1 MSLPWLNVAN
11 TKRVGLVSKKF
22 EVLVIGGGPAGS
34 TAASLLARA
43 GMSVKLLER
52 AVFPRYHIGESI
64 TTSCRGILDYLG
76 ALEKVNS
83 RGYTSKSGALLRWG
97 KEDDWVIDWTQQF
110 GPDMRS
116 WQVERADFDHVLL
129 EHAKESGVDVVEGA
143 RVKKVLFE
151 GDRAIGAEW
160 VAPETGEIVTTHADF
175 VLDASGRAGLI
186 GAQHLDNRQ
195 PHEIF
200 RNVAIWGYWD
210 GGELLPN
217 SPKGGINVVSS
228 DDGWYWVIPLSGDR
242 FSVGFVT
249 HKTNF
254 GERRKEFGSIEDM
267 LLAMI
272 AESPT
277 VKGLVAS
284 GTFQGKARVEQDFS
298 YVADRFCGD
307 GYFLMGDAA
316 CFLDPLLSTGVHL
329 AMYSG
334 LLTAASISGMAHG
347 DVTPTEAQ
355 SFYETLFRNAYVR
368 LFTLVSGFYQ
378 KHAGKDRYFA
388 LANSLARDETVS
400 EETAD
405 VAFGEIISGGTDL
418 REAAD
423 ISGKASESIDQV
435 IVEQK
440 QQKSPVRELLDAAA
454 EAQERARLA
463 AGQQERLTPDTAI
476 DTNDLYDVG
485 NGFYLLMEPRL
496 GVGKVNADA

>member
-1 MSLPWLNVAN
+1 M
-11 TKRVGLVSKKF
+11 SKKL
-22 EVLVIGGGPAGS
+22 EVLIIGGGPAGS
-34 TAASLLARA
+34 TAGSLLAKA

-129 EHAKESGVDVVEGA
+129 EHARESGVNVVEGA

-160 VAPETGEIVTTHADF
+160 VDPESGETVTTHADF

-186 GAQHLDNRQ
+186 GAQHFDYRQ

-254 GERRKEFGSIEDM
+254 VERRKEFDSSEDM

-277 VKGLVAS
+277 VKGLVAP

-334 LLTAASISGMAHG
+334 LLAAASISGITHG
-347 DVTPTEAQ
+347 DVTLAEAQ

-388 LANSLARDETVS
+388 LADSLARDEAVS
-400 EETAD
+400 ENTPD

-423 ISGKASESIDQV
+423 ASGKASESIEQV
-435 IVEQK
+435 IMGQK
-440 QQKSPVRELLDAAA
+440 QQKSPVQELLDAAA

-463 AGQQERLTPDTAI
+463 VAPQERLIPDTAI

-496 GVGKVNADA
+496 GVGKADASA

>member
-1 MSLPWLNVAN
+1 M
-11 TKRVGLVSKKF
+11 SKKC
-22 EVLVIGGGPAGS
+22 EVLIIGGGPAGS
-34 TAASLLARA
+34 TAGSLLARA
-43 GMSVKLLER
+43 GMSVTLLER
-52 AVFPRYHIGESI
+52 AVFPRYHVGESI

-76 ALEKVNS
+76 ALEKINS

-97 KEDDWVIDWTQQF
+97 KEDDWVIDWTEQF

-143 RVKKVLFE
+143 RVRQVLFE
-151 GDRAIGAEW
+151 DDRAVGVEWIG
-160 VAPETGEIVTTHADF
+160 PEGRDAFTTRADF

-186 GAQHLDNRQ
+186 GAHHFDNRQ
-195 PHEIF
+195 PHEVF

-254 GERRKEFGSIEDM
+254 VERRKEFGSSEEM

-272 AESPT
+272 DESST

-334 LLTAASISGMAHG
+334 LLAAASISGLSHG
-347 DVTPTEAQ
+347 DVTPAEAQ

-388 LANSLARDETVS
+388 LADSLARDEAVS
-400 EETAD
+400 ENTPD
-405 VAFGEIISGGTDL
+405 VAFGEIISGGTDM

-423 ISGKASESIDQV
+423 ASGKASESIDHV
-435 IVEQK
+435 IKGQK
-440 QQKSPVRELLDAAA
+440 EQKSPVQELLDAAA
-454 EAQERARLA
+454 EAQERASLA
-463 AGQQERLTPDTAI
+463 TDPQERLTPDTAI

-496 GVGKVNADA
+496 GVGKVSSSA